1 MKRLVALLLLLTCTL
16 HPQVDAQVEN
26 EVEKLVRGNNQFS
39 VAFYRELSTS
49 PGNIVVSPFNVS
61 TTLAMTYLGARGTT
75 AEQMESVLH
84 FSTDTPQELGA
95 AYSNLLGRLESI
107 NLKLGNSLWIDKRLP
122 VLFLYKSLVN
132 RSFHGGIHEISFADP
147 SAATEEINHW
157 VGGATDGKISELLQP
172 GTLTSAAR
180 LVLVSAIYMS
190 GQWVNP
196 FDAARTRTQ
205 PFHVTTQK
213 RVAVPMMN
221 TQGQFL
227 YAKESDYALLAL
239 PYRRGAVGPNLSMV
253 ILLPD
258 SKDGLAVLER
268 RLNADQIE
276 TALIGASAR
285 RVDVTLPKFRLSN
298 RIYARHFLEKMG
310 MTDPFTTAANFSG
323 ITGRQDLSISAVV
336 HQAYIDVDEVGT
348 EAAAATA
355 AAMTPKSA
363 SLGPEVAFSADRP
376 FLYLI
381 LDMETKQFLFIGR
394 VSNPVGE

>member
-1 MKRLVALLLLLTCTL
+1 MKRLLALLLLLTCTV
-16 HPQVDAQVEN
+16 QAQVES
-26 EVEKLVRGNNQFS
+26 EVQRLVRENNQFS
-39 VAFYRELSTS
+39 VALYRELSAS

-61 TTLAMTYLGARGTT
+61 TTLAMAYLGARGTT

-84 FSTDTPQELGA
+84 YSTDTPQELGA
-95 AYSNLLGRLESI
+95 AFSNLLGRLDSDS
-107 NLKLGNSLWIDKRLP
+107 LKLANSLWIDKRLP

-132 RSFHGGIHEISFADP
+132 RSFRGGIHEISFADP

-157 VGGATDGKISELLQP
+157 VGGATDGKIAELLQP

-180 LVLVSAIYMS
+180 LILVSALHMK
-190 GQWVNP
+190 GEWVNP
-196 FDAARTRTQ
+196 FDPARTRTQ

-213 RVAVPMMN
+213 RVSASMMN
-221 TQGQFL
+221 TQAQFL

-239 PYRRGAVGPNLSMV
+239 PYRRRAIGPNLSMV

-258 SKDGLAVLER
+258 SKDGLASLER

-276 TALIGASAR
+276 TAIIGASAR

-298 RIYARHFLEKMG
+298 RVYARHFLEKMG
-310 MTDPFTTAANFSG
+310 MTDPFTTAANFAG
-323 ITGRQDLSISAVV
+323 ITGRQDLSISAVI

-355 AAMTPKSA
+355 VAMTTKSA
-363 SLGPEVAFSADRP
+363 PLGPEVALMADRP

-381 LDMETKQFLFIGR
+381 LDMETKQILFIGR
-394 VSNPVGE
+394 VANPVGE